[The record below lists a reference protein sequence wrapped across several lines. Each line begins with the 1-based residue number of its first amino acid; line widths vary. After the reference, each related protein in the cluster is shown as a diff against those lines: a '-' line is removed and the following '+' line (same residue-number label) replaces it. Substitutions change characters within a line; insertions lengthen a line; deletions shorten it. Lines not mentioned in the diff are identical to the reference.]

1 MRKSWQMASK
11 LGANRFSPP
20 ATEGATNMEPF
31 TWETLNSDGVLQA
44 LSIHM
49 TPINKP
55 PYLS

>member
-1 MRKSWQMASK
+1 MASK
-11 LGANRFSPP
+11 LGANRISPP
-20 ATEGATNMEPF
+20 AAEGATNIEPF

-49 TPINKP
+49 TPITNP